1 MLKKIFLTLFLVVT
15 GVAYAAAGI
24 DDPTEP
30 YTPPTPT
37 TPTSSE
43 PSSDPLDAI
52 SEVLLESDIG
62 AHLFEEDID
71 QVIFQTN
78 LFVSEPT
85 FQQQN
90 GPFWYIMQM
99 CICLAMLF
107 AIIKC
112 AGMAYKMMYKG
123 EAFDPLG
130 LVRIVGVALVMF
142 YWYGGFLDALAYI
155 PNCIGSYTKVLYN
168 VEAQNVESQFN
179 NVVNLMHKRD
189 TLMAAADGKV
199 TATQTGTTQG
209 AENGFTPQEQNEKDA
224 NASAMKAATNFAG
237 ILILVDK
244 IGFVIAIIIFR
255 IGWWGTIFCQQILL
269 GMLVIFG
276 PILWAFSI
284 LPKWESAWSKWLTRF
299 LTVHFYGAML
309 YFVGFYVLLLFDIVL
324 TLQADQLSE
333 IVMNA
338 GNIDD
343 GNSSFIAYI
352 KSFFFT
358 SCYMIAASVVSL
370 QCLNLVP
377 DLAAWMIPEGD
388 TAFATRSFGSGV
400 AQGFKGGLHV

>member
-1 MLKKIFLTLFLVVT
+1 MMNNMFL
-15 GVAYAAAGI
+15 ASAASSAAA
-24 DDPTEP
+24 DSTNVLE
-30 YTPPTPT
+30 
-37 TPTSSE
+37 E
-43 PSSDPLDAI
+43 I
-52 SEVLLESDIG
+52 SKVLLESDIG

-78 LFVSEPT
+78 LFVSEGT
-85 FQQQN
+85 FQAEN

-107 AIIKC
+107 AIIKS

-130 LVRIVGVALVMF
+130 LIRILGVAMVMF

-189 TLMAAADGKV
+189 TLMALADGKV
-199 TATQTGTTQG
+199 TATADGTKEGGTSEKSPQAQT
-209 AENGFTPQEQNEKDA
+209 NDA
-224 NASAMKAATNFAG
+224 SKAAAMKAATNFAG

-244 IGFVIAIIIFR
+244 IGFVVAIIIFR

-276 PILWAFSI
+276 PLMWVFSI

-324 TLQADQLSE
+324 TLQASR
-333 IVMNA
+333 V
-338 GNIDD
+338 
-343 GNSSFIAYI
+343 SSSPAV
-352 KSFFFT
+352 T
-358 SCYMIAASVVSL
+358 
-370 QCLNLVP
+370 
-377 DLAAWMIPEGD
+377 
-388 TAFATRSFGSGV
+388 
-400 AQGFKGGLHV
+400 

>member
-1 MLKKIFLTLFLVVT
+1 MMNNMFL
-15 GVAYAAAGI
+15 ASAASSAAA
-24 DDPTEP
+24 DSTNVLE
-30 YTPPTPT
+30 
-37 TPTSSE
+37 E
-43 PSSDPLDAI
+43 I
-52 SEVLLESDIG
+52 SKVLLESDIG

-78 LFVSEPT
+78 LFVSEGT
-85 FQQQN
+85 FQAEN

-107 AIIKC
+107 AIIKS

-130 LVRIVGVALVMF
+130 LIRILGVAMVMF

-189 TLMAAADGKV
+189 TLMALADGKV
-199 TATQTGTTQG
+199 TATADGTKEGGTSEKSPQAQT
-209 AENGFTPQEQNEKDA
+209 NDA
-224 NASAMKAATNFAG
+224 SKAAAMKAATNFAG

-244 IGFVIAIIIFR
+244 IGFVVAIIIFR

-276 PILWAFSI
+276 PLMWAFSI

-333 IVMNA
+333 IVQQA
-338 GNIDD
+338 GDIAD
-343 GNSSFIAYI
+343 GNSVFIGSI

-400 AQGFKGGLHV
+400 AQGFKGGLHI

>member
-1 MLKKIFLTLFLVVT
+1 MLKKLLVILFLAVT
-15 GVAYAAAGI
+15 GVAYAADGF

-30 YTPPTPT
+30 YTPSTPT

-43 PSSDPLDAI
+43 PSSNPMEAI

-71 QVIFQTN
+71 RVIFQTN
-78 LFVSEPT
+78 LFVSEDT
-85 FQQQN
+85 FHN
-90 GPFWYIMQM
+90 TEGPFWWIMQM

-107 AIIKC
+107 AIIKS

-130 LVRIVGVALVMF
+130 LLRIIGVALVMF

-189 TLMAAADGKV
+189 TLMAAADGEV
-199 TATQTGTTQG
+199 TATN
-209 AENGFTPQEQNEKDA
+209 NGVKTSATDVKTPQEQTENDSKA
-224 NASAMKAATNFAG
+224 AAMKAATNFAG

-244 IGFVIAIIIFR
+244 IGFVVAIIIFR
-255 IGWWGTIFCQQILL
+255 IGWWGTIF
-269 GMLVIFG
+269 G
-276 PILWAFSI
+276 PLMCAFSI

-333 IVMNA
+333 IIQQA
-338 GNIDD
+338 GDAAD
-343 GNSSFIAYI
+343 GSNNFIAYI

-377 DLAAWMIPEGD
+377 DLAAWMIPEGE
-388 TAFATRSFGSGV
+388 TAFATRGFGQGV
-400 AQGFKGGLHV
+400 AQGFKGGLHI